1 MSMPV
6 ESTNPYTLP
15 PPPVP
20 TPSSLAQA
28 DAYTAGRSID
38 AMTPEQQATLTAEV
52 ADLGVGARSDLLN
65 TLAAGLDAEQLQRL
79 DPVFGADEVL
89 AAVQT
94 RSPATVREA
103 YEQQAGAG
111 PATTTAEPSGRSTT
125 EQVDAAA
132 GDYAERVQG
141 QAILSQHALGDLM
154 VANAGDPAYLAE
166 LVRLAK
172 EDGVL
177 EQVVSP
183 VYGGLYEQDGNGG
196 YVVTNANASFD
207 ADGRREAFAL
217 AIGAA
222 VDRGVLSETDVRTLG
237 NQAAGWA
244 DVAGRAGI
252 GQVGA
257 TEATRATA
265 ADLDSVLGDYT
276 AAADDVTRLDET
288 LGGLLAQAGPMTP
301 EQQAA
306 FVTAFRTDPEN
317 AGTYERLTE
326 ATAALADHVT
336 GNRDAV
342 LDAAVR
348 DPAVAEQ
355 VAEAMTGLA
364 KDGRG
369 EEVLA
374 LLTEINAGGPTS
386 ALAEA
391 FAGFDELSGPVLE
404 DAASS
409 AMAQLLE
416 RNNGDVSAAS
426 AQFQTAFQSL
436 LQAWPA
442 KAGVDDFRIG
452 SQLLDAAAAGDVRAL
467 QGYLNQYESVSPMMR
482 AVAGAGVL
490 LGAVGAV
497 NAGTNEDYVNMVA
510 GFAQSGE
517 NAARLVAGTMGG
529 TAAVGEAAQAAGRFA
544 GAAGFAAKLAPG
556 LGLIA
561 NSASLANSFNHAAD
575 GNPGYAIAMVG
586 DVLGVMGSALE
597 FTPVAPAG
605 FLLSGIGAVISAAGS
620 FAGEVINGH
629 ERRETLEKYLTA
641 AGVDAAIIDEMIS
654 SSSQLFEMAETLDLT
669 PEQLQSLL
677 VTYPDIGGAPGLAG
691 KFTDIAAACG
701 ISGDDV
707 ADFAAALAA
716 DNPNFAWDLMG
727 ISSYAPTDPGE
738 AATFY
743 RDYIGNTYPDAASL
757 AETLSPDLFGDAAQA
772 RELALADYNR
782 SGSSSTWEMDIG
794 NLLKNND
801 DPAYRAEVLRLLA
814 EDGDQRLEMFAQM
827 TSGYGDTWS
836 GAVRESVADA
846 IEAGTLSGS
855 QADMVLGYF

>member
-1 MSMPV
+1 MNMPV
-6 ESTNPYTLP
+6 EPTRDYTP
-15 PPPVP
+15 PPPPPP
-20 TPSSLAQA
+20 TIDVLRQA
-28 DAYTAGRSID
+28 DPATTGPAID
-38 AMTPEQQATLTAEV
+38 AMTPEQQATLTDDV
-52 ADLGVGARSDLLN
+52 ADLGVSERTDLLN
-65 TLAAGLDAEQLQRL
+65 GLAAQLDAGQLQRL
-79 DPVFGADEVL
+79 EPVFGADAVL
-89 AAVQT
+89 SAVQT
-94 RSPATVREA
+94 RSPAAVRET

-111 PATTTAEPSGRSTT
+111 PAATTAEPSGRTST
-125 EQVDAAA
+125 EQRADAAT
-132 GDYAERVQG
+132 DYAERVEG
-141 QAILSQHALGDLM
+141 QAIMSQHALGDLM

-183 VYGGLYEQDGNGG
+183 MYGGLYERDDSG

-207 ADGRREAFAL
+207 ADARREAFAL

-222 VDRGVLSETDVRTLG
+222 VDGGVLSETDVRTLG
-237 NQAAGWA
+237 NQQTGWA

-257 TEATRATA
+257 TDATRTTAT
-265 ADLDSVLGDYT
+265 DLGNVLDTYT
-276 AAADDVTRLDET
+276 DAADDVAKLDEQ

-317 AGTYERLTE
+317 AGTYTRLTE

-336 GNRDAV
+336 QNTDAL

-348 DPAVAEQ
+348 DPAVAQQ
-355 VAEAMTGLA
+355 VVDAMTGLA
-364 KDGRG
+364 QDGRG
-369 EEVLA
+369 EEVIA
-374 LLTEINAGGPTS
+374 LLTEINVGGPTS

-426 AQFQTAFQSL
+426 AQFQTALQSL
-436 LQAWPA
+436 VQAWPA

-452 SQLLDAAAAGDVRAL
+452 SQLLNAAAGGDVSAM
-467 QGYLNQYESVSPMMR
+467 QGYLNQYQTVSPIMR
-482 AVAGAGVL
+482 AVAGAGVV

-529 TAAVGEAAQAAGRFA
+529 MAAVGEAAQAAGRFA

-561 NSASLANSFNHAAD
+561 NSASLVNSFNHAVD
-575 GNPGYAIAMVG
+575 GNPGYAIAMFG

-605 FLLSGIGAVISAAGS
+605 FILSGIGAVISAAGS
-620 FAGEVINGH
+620 FAGEIINGH

-641 AGVDAAIIDEMIS
+641 AGVDPEIVDEMIS
-654 SSSQLFEMAETLDLT
+654 SSSQLFEMSETLDLT

-677 VTYPDIGGAPGLAG
+677 VDYPDIGGAPGLAG
-691 KFTDIAAACG
+691 KFTEVAAAAG
-701 ISGDDV
+701 ISGSDV
-707 ADFAAALAA
+707 QDFAAALAA

-727 ISSYAPTDPGE
+727 ISSYAPSNPGE

-743 RDYIGNTYPDAASL
+743 RNYLEGSYPEATTL
-757 AETLSPDLFGDAAQA
+757 AESLSPDLFGDAAQQLD
-772 RELALADYNR
+772 LALADYNR
-782 SGSSSTWEMDIG
+782 SGSSMSWEMEIG

-814 EDGDQRLEMFAQM
+814 EGGDQRLEMFAQL

-836 GAVRESVADA
+836 GAVRDSVADA
-846 IEAGTLSGS
+846 VDAGTLSQS

>member
-1 MSMPV
+1 MNMPV
-6 ESTNPYTLP
+6 EPSRDYTP
-15 PPPVP
+15 PPPPPP
-20 TPSSLAQA
+20 TLDVLRQA
-28 DAYTAGRSID
+28 DPLTTGPAVD
-38 AMTPEQQATLTAEV
+38 AMTPEQQATLTEDV
-52 ADLGVGARSDLLN
+52 ANLSVTERTDLLN
-65 TLAAGLDAEQLQRL
+65 GLAAQLDAGQLQRL
-79 DPVFGADEVL
+79 APVFGAEEVL
-89 AAVQT
+89 SAVQT
-94 RSPATVREA
+94 RSPASVRETF
-103 YEQQAGAG
+103 EQQAGAG
-111 PATTTAEPSGRSTT
+111 PAAVSVEPSGRSTS
-125 EQVDAAA
+125 EQVAAA
-132 GDYAERVQG
+132 ATDYAERVEG
-141 QAILSQHALGDLM
+141 QAIMSQHALGDLM
-154 VANAGDPAYLAE
+154 AANAGDPAYLAE
-166 LVRLAK
+166 LVRLAN

-183 VYGGLYEQDGNGG
+183 MYGGLFERTDSG

-207 ADGRREAFAL
+207 ADARREAFSL

-222 VDRGVLSETDVRTLG
+222 VDRGVLSETDIRALG
-237 NQAAGWA
+237 NSQAGWA

-257 TEATRATA
+257 TEATRTTATELGNV
-265 ADLDSVLGDYT
+265 LDARND
-276 AAADDVTRLDET
+276 AADDVARLDEQ
-288 LGGLLAQAGPMTP
+288 LGNLLAQAGPMTA

-317 AGTYERLTE
+317 AGTYTRLTE
-326 ATAALADHVT
+326 TTSALADYVT
-336 GNRDAV
+336 QNTDAV

-355 VAEAMTGLA
+355 VVEAMTGLA
-364 KDGRG
+364 QDGRG
-369 EEVLA
+369 EEVIA

-436 LQAWPA
+436 VQAWPA
-442 KAGVDDFRIG
+442 KAGVDDYRIG
-452 SQLLDAAAAGDVRAL
+452 TQLLDAAGRGDVSAL
-467 QGYLNQYESVSPMMR
+467 QGYLDQYQNVSPLMR
-482 AVAGAGVL
+482 AVAGAGVV

-529 TAAVGEAAQAAGRFA
+529 MAAVGEAAQAAGRFA
-544 GAAGFAAKLAPG
+544 GAAGFAARLAPG

-561 NSASLANSFNHAAD
+561 NSASLANSFSHAAD
-575 GNPGYAIAMVG
+575 GNAGYAVAMVG
-586 DVLGVMGSALE
+586 DVIGVLGSALE

-605 FLLSGIGAVISAAGS
+605 FILSGIGAVISAAGS
-620 FAGEVINGH
+620 FAGEIINGH

-641 AGVDAAIIDEMIS
+641 AGVDPSIVDGMIS
-654 SSSQLFEMAETLDLT
+654 ASKQLFEMADTLDLT
-669 PEQLQSLL
+669 PEQVQSLL
-677 VTYPDIGGAPGLAG
+677 MAHPDIGGAPGLAG
-691 KFTDIAAACG
+691 RFTDVAEACG
-701 ISGDDV
+701 ISGSDV
-707 ADFAAALAA
+707 QDFATALAA

-727 ISSYAPTDPGE
+727 MSSYAPTHPGE

-743 RDYIGNTYPDAASL
+743 RDYVGNRYPEAASL
-757 AETLSPDLFGDAAQA
+757 AESVSPELFGDAAQQ
-772 RELALADYNR
+772 REQALADYNR
-782 SGSSSTWEMDIG
+782 SGSSTTWEMEIG

-814 EDGDQRLEMFAQM
+814 EGGDQRLEMFAQM
-827 TSGYGDTWS
+827 TSGYGDLWS
-836 GAVRESVADA
+836 GAVRDSVADA
-846 IEAGTLSGS
+846 VEAGTLSQS